1 MHYSGATYNDK
12 LTRQNTDK
20 WTDNKTTDIT
30 VENKWIEKHRFHR
43 ESMKLR
49 LNWLTTDNIAG

>member
-1 MHYSGATYNDK
+1 MHYSCATYNDK
-12 LTRQNTDK
+12 LTRQN
-20 WTDNKTTDIT
+20 TDNKTTDIT